1 LRVRHPGVAAVK
13 IDALLDRLR
22 EKPGYTSV

>member
-1 LRVRHPGVAAVK
+1 MRVRDPGVATVK

-22 EKPGYTSV
+22 EKPGYTIV

>member
-1 LRVRHPGVAAVK
+1 MRVGDPGVAAVK